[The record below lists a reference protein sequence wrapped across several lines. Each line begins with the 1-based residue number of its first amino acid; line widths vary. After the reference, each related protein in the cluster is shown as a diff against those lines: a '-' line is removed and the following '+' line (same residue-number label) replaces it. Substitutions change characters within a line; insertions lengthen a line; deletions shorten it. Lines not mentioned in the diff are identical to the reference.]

1 MAKKKQTPQTESDST
16 YFLKIVLYI
25 LLGAFWIRFSEPIEL
40 GYITLNAFP
49 LGLLIGLLFAS
60 HDHFQIDR
68 KIEYAVLIIVTI
80 LTFFVPA
87 GIIL

>member
-1 MAKKKQTPQTESDST
+1 MYVVLGSFWLKFSTPIQIGN
-16 YFLKIVLYI
+16 FQLHAV
-25 LLGAFWIRFSEPIEL
+25 
-40 GYITLNAFP
+40 P

-68 KIEYAVLIIVTI
+68 KIEYATLIVVTI

-87 GIIL
+87 GIVI